1 MRPTS
6 AEWRTSC
13 LITPKNLRV
22 LPANPDVRRLKGQ
35 AKDLV
40 KAGQAPTLAKRTAAR
55 VSNPL

>member
-6 AEWRTSC
+6 AERRTSC
-13 LITPKNLRV
+13 LISPKDLRE
-22 LPANPDVRRLKGQ
+22 LPANPDLRHLKGQ